1 MVPSVAELIVASVD
15 NVSAAPHPRQDTGHD
30 TNSSKVLLLPIVVQ
44 GERGDSVT
52 MGTQLW

>member
-52 MGTQLW
+52 MGTQL